1 MSEETGVYYNMVLG
15 PFRDDAEAYIAMLI
29 MKGTAT
35 ACDIPVQVYYPSDEC
50 GFPADANKDD
60 EGAEYQ
66 LFHK

>member
-1 MSEETGVYYNMVLG
+1 MSEETGGYYKMVLG
-15 PFRDDAEAYIAMLI
+15 PFKDDADAYNVIFI
-29 MKGTAT
+29 VKGIVT
-35 ACDIPVQVYYPSDEC
+35 ACDIPVQAYYPSDEC